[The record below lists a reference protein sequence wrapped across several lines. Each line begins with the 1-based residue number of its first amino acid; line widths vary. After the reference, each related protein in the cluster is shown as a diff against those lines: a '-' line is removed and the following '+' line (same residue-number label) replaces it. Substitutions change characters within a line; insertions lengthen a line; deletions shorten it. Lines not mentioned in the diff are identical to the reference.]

1 MRTNQGEKRQCFSL
15 FVLIFLPLLPEC
27 GRFIQVMKNKNLRL
41 SVTGFFFSVT
51 FVFSAFSALAQ
62 TPPVTADDEIIKVN
76 SRLVVVPVSVT
87 DSAGQP
93 VTGLTAKD
101 FRLSEEN
108 KAQQIENVSDAEKVP
123 LEIALLI
130 DISSSVNKIF
140 ELEKSA
146 AAQFL
151 QSVMRP
157 DDRATIF
164 LITDR
169 PILAQSRD
177 TAQNAAI
184 KVRSINS
191 TKSSTAFYDTVTAA
205 AQYLSKNSPPRSR
218 RVILALS
225 DGEDNYSNA
234 TRQSVIAATRD
245 LDVNKITRKD
255 LNRYADRVANQTASS
270 HTVARASVLKALQ
283 NADTVFYAL
292 NPSGPSVRLN
302 IASQRAQ
309 NALQQ
314 FADETGG
321 TAFLPQ
327 FVSERNS
334 ASFEQKNI
342 QIFERIFSQ
351 ISAELRAQYLIQYY
365 SESEFPNNRYV
376 KLDVGLQNPRNL
388 RVRAR
393 QGYFVK
399 N

>member
-1 MRTNQGEKRQCFSL
+1 M
-15 FVLIFLPLLPEC
+15 
-27 GRFIQVMKNKNLRL
+27 
-41 SVTGFFFSVT
+41 
-51 FVFSAFSALAQ
+51 
-62 TPPVTADDEIIKVN
+62 
-76 SRLVVVPVSVT
+76 PVSVT

-93 VTGLTAKD
+93 VTGLTAQD

-108 KAQQIENVSDAEKVP
+108 KAQKIENVSDAEKVP

-157 DDRATIF
+157 EDRATIF

-191 TKSSTAFYDTVTAA
+191 IKSSTAFYDTVTAA
-205 AQYLSKNSPPRSR
+205 AQYLSKNSPPRNR

-234 TRQSVIAATRD
+234 TRQSVIAAARD
-245 LDVNKITRKD
+245 LDVNKITRRD
-255 LNRYADRVANQTASS
+255 LNRYASRTASS

-309 NALQQ
+309 DALQQ

-327 FVSERNS
+327 FISERNS
-334 ASFEQKNI
+334 ASFDQKNI

-388 RVRAR
+388 KLRAR

>member
-1 MRTNQGEKRQCFSL
+1 
-15 FVLIFLPLLPEC
+15 
-27 GRFIQVMKNKNLRL
+27 
-41 SVTGFFFSVT
+41 
-51 FVFSAFSALAQ
+51 
-62 TPPVTADDEIIKVN
+62 
-76 SRLVVVPVSVT
+76 
-87 DSAGQP
+87 
-93 VTGLTAKD
+93 
-101 FRLSEEN
+101 
-108 KAQQIENVSDAEKVP
+108 
-123 LEIALLI
+123 
-130 DISSSVNKIF
+130 
-140 ELEKSA
+140 
-146 AAQFL
+146 
-151 QSVMRP
+151 
-157 DDRATIF
+157 
-164 LITDR
+164 
-169 PILAQSRD
+169 
-177 TAQNAAI
+177 
-184 KVRSINS
+184 
-191 TKSSTAFYDTVTAA
+191 
-205 AQYLSKNSPPRSR
+205 
-218 RVILALS
+218 LALS